1 MTTLSETRAA
11 RFSRDTDGI
20 AATEFALI
28 LPILV
33 AIFFGMLE
41 FSDAMM
47 AGRRVQTAV
56 NSMTDLVAQE
66 RDVTTGEI
74 DDIMVGVNRMLAP
87 TAGSSATLRVTSVV
101 VNPGVPGQLIVR
113 WSRANDGTT
122 PYAANSVFTKVS
134 DPTIVNSGASVVVGE
149 VTYNHASGLTH
160 MFLGTPR
167 TMSQIVARWPRRSA
181 EVVVCG
187 ANPLPACVD

>member
-1 MTTLSETRAA
+1 MIAMSPMSIES
-11 RFSRDTDGI
+11 FSRNRSGI

-28 LPILV
+28 LPLLV

-41 FSDAMM
+41 ISDAMM

-56 NSMTDLVAQE
+56 NSLSDLVAQE
-66 RDVTTGEI
+66 RDVTTGEL
-74 DDIMVGVNRMLAP
+74 DDIIVGVNRMLAP
-87 TAGSSATLRVTSVV
+87 TPGSSATLRVTSVV

-113 WSRANDGTT
+113 WSRDNSGAT

-134 DPTIVNSGASVVVGE
+134 DPTIVNSGASVIVGE
-149 VTYNHASGLTH
+149 VTYNHVSGLTH
-160 MFLGTPR
+160 QFIDSPR

-181 EVVVCG
+181 EVVICG